1 VPERSNGAVLKAADR
16 RKAVRE
22 FKSHPRRSYSG
33 GRIRTVLVRS
43 LAFIFV
49 LVALGVLGG
58 LVATLASG
66 APAAASPDPLP
77 TTANETTTLFSTQTT
92 TIVQTTTVATTV
104 TVTVSP
110 RPVYLLRPKDGA
122 AIKLSARQLL
132 RFLWLKPDQATY
144 YDFQLYRG
152 TKKIL
157 NAFSIRPWYTLA
169 KRWTYLNKPY
179 ALSAGTY
186 KWYVWPGLGMR
197 SARAYG
203 ALLGSRT
210 FRIVP

>member
-1 VPERSNGAVLKAADR
+1 
-16 RKAVRE
+16 
-22 FKSHPRRSYSG
+22 
-33 GRIRTVLVRS
+33 VRS
-43 LAFIFV
+43 LAFI
-49 LVALGVLGG
+49 LLLAALGALGG
-58 LVATLASG
+58 FVATLA
-66 APAAASPDPLP
+66 AAAAAPDPP
-77 TTANETTTLFSTQTT
+77 TTLPETTTTSFSTQTT

-110 RPVYLLRPKDGA
+110 QPVYLLRPKDGA

-132 RFLWLKPDQATY
+132 RFRWLKADQATY
-144 YDFQLYRG
+144 YDLQLYRG

-157 NAFSIRPWYTLA
+157 NALSIRPSYTLA
-169 KRWTYLNKPY
+169 KRWTYLNNPY

-197 SARAYG
+197 SARTFG
-203 ALLGSRT
+203 ALLGSST